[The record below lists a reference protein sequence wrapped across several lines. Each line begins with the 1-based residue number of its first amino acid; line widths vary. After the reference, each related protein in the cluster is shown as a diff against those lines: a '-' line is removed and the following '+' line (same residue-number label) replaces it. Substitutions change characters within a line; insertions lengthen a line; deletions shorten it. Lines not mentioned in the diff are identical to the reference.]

1 MARKAVATAETVAEA
16 VEALFTEGLD
26 PTVERVRA
34 KLGGGSFTTISKLL
48 SEALAQRQ
56 TQATQVSEVPSDLV
70 EIGQRAVASIYA
82 AVQRQATAKIELIEA
97 DAHKQIDAAN
107 HARAEAALEIER
119 LEREGEQ
126 AAEGLVAAQKAT
138 QDAIARAE
146 RGEATAQASREEIKH
161 LTQVLAGAQADAQ
174 AARESE
180 REAQQRAA
188 RSEDA
193 RRAAEVES
201 RKETD
206 RLQTAL
212 ARAEAQAEAGRVEIE
227 RLTQRLTVT
236 EAEAKRATQAHQ
248 VAEATSRK
256 AIDQLQQQV
265 GKLEASDGALQR
277 ELQKAQ
283 QEADRA
289 HENERRARDEA
300 AEFRGQLK
308 ALTEKGT
315 K

>member
-48 SEALAQRQ
+48 SEALARRQ

-82 AVQRQATAKIELIEA
+82 TVQRQAAAKIELIEA
-97 DAHKQIDAAN
+97 DAHKQIEVAN

-126 AAEGLVAAQKAT
+126 SAEGLVVAQKAT

-146 RGEATAQASREEIKH
+146 RGEATAQASRDEIKH

-174 AARESE
+174 AARESD

-212 ARAEAQAEAGRVEIE
+212 ARAEAQAETGRVEIE
-227 RLTQRLTVT
+227 RLAQRLT
-236 EAEAKRATQAHQ
+236 AT
-248 VAEATSRK
+248 
-256 AIDQLQQQV
+256 DQLQQQV
-265 GKLEASDGALQR
+265 GKLEASNGALQR

-300 AEFRGQLK
+300 AELRGQLK